1 MITALAFIAAIII
14 IVAVHEYGHYL
25 AMRLFGVRVL
35 TFSIG
40 FGPRLYSW
48 RGKSGTEFTL
58 AAIPL
63 GGYVK
68 PLDRRDTE
76 LAPGEEHE
84 DFSGKPAWQRVIT
97 YAAGPF
103 FNLLL
108 ATALIWSLLI
118 GGEQV
123 RAPVIGAPQ
132 VDSAAAAAG
141 LQADDEITAVGA
153 RQVDSWN
160 AVITALLEHV
170 GDREPVALE
179 VQRDGRTVPLS
190 LSLAAWEQAPDKHPL
205 EVLGFGPRPMPAV
218 VDEVT
223 PDSAAAAAGLQAGDR
238 IIAVDGEQIAG
249 WDQWVQVIQTN
260 PGTPLEHR
268 VLREG
273 SERVLTLSPQSVE
286 REGQQVGQA
295 GVRVRVDV
303 AEFRE
308 IHYGP
313 LAAVGEAVTRVVDQ
327 SWLMVQTFGKLVT
340 LKLSLKATGGL
351 PTIAEAAGSSAAM
364 GLAAFISFLVFLNIM
379 LGTVNLLPVPMLDG
393 GWIVFGVIEMI
404 IRRPLPERFL
414 MQAQVVGFV
423 VVISLVLVTNIYDV
437 VRRLA

>member
-1 MITALAFIAAIII
+1 M
-14 IVAVHEYGHYL
+14 
-25 AMRLFGVRVL
+25 
-35 TFSIG
+35 
-40 FGPRLYSW
+40 
-48 RGKSGTEFTL
+48 
-58 AAIPL
+58 
-63 GGYVK
+63 
-68 PLDRRDTE
+68 
-76 LAPGEEHE
+76 
-84 DFSGKPAWQRVIT
+84 
-97 YAAGPF
+97 
-103 FNLLL
+103 
-108 ATALIWSLLI
+108 
-118 GGEQV
+118 
-123 RAPVIGAPQ
+123 
-132 VDSAAAAAG
+132 
-141 LQADDEITAVGA
+141 
-153 RQVDSWN
+153 
-160 AVITALLEHV
+160 
-170 GDREPVALE
+170 
-179 VQRDGRTVPLS
+179 
-190 LSLAAWEQAPDKHPL
+190 
-205 EVLGFGPRPMPAV
+205 
-218 VDEVT
+218 
-223 PDSAAAAAGLQAGDR
+223 
-238 IIAVDGEQIAG
+238 
-249 WDQWVQVIQTN
+249 
-260 PGTPLEHR
+260 
-268 VLREG
+268 
-273 SERVLTLSPQSVE
+273 
-286 REGQQVGQA
+286 GQA